1 MSDGINA
8 SELSEVHKEKEE
20 IQEKP
25 ETQVEIKESA
35 EVKEQLEAA
44 TNQPDELILGSDD
57 YKGAEALEEVFTATV
72 DAVPEAKTD
81 LPSSEGDN
89 KLEHNQF
96 KDPIYINDK
105 LDVDVSVSEVDFKVE
120 DAYGEDEWKL
130 NNETPPDQIEPDEI
144 KANAGGDD
152 RVMIDTVPLPESP
165 AEAGSRESI
174 GTWPTPESPEAIID
188 SNDGVAIIDS
198 NDIIMDEE
206 EDVQT
211 MKANGQIMDE
221 EEDVQTMKADG
232 QIMEEEEEVQT
243 KKADRQIM
251 DEEEPVQTRAVDT
264 GPSGEVDLSGSI
276 QIVESRLPIS
286 DPAKNQRAADELQ
299 EQILAKKAPTDYFKM
314 ASKVVEKQYGDLPH
328 EESDALAGV
337 VLGKTASAI
346 DAIAEDRLNTIGDDA
361 QLANIDLQNMLQKQQ
376 QTIQMLSNISK
387 VLHDTALAVIRKIG

>member
-1 MSDGINA
+1 MEISEYPWSKESTMSDGINA
-8 SELSEVHKEKEE
+8 SELSKVHKEKEE

-174 GTWPTPESPEAIID
+174 GTWPTPESPKAIID

-198 NDIIMDEE
+198 NDI
-206 EDVQT
+206 
-211 MKANGQIMDE
+211 IMDE

-346 DAIAEDRLNTIGDDA
+346 DAIAEDRLITIGDDA